1 MRKQLSTEILAK
13 HELEFEVKQL
23 KDKES
28 HLQLQLD
35 AVSTALQKHEEHFA
49 SGRNESVQQKQQKL
63 DIMTKTL
70 ESVKEQL
77 LKEQV
82 SKFKLANR
90 NKFNSLD
97 FFLAVF
103 NVSTF
108 QLCQYWLHSSC
119 NFYS

>member
-35 AVSTALQKHEEHFA
+35 AVSSALQKHEEHFA

-70 ESVKEQL
+70 ETVKEQL

-82 SKFKLANR
+82 SKLKL
-90 NKFNSLD
+90 KFISSD
-97 FFLAVF
+97 FFSCLQCINFSTLSVF
-103 NVSTF
+103 VTQ
-108 QLCQYWLHSSC
+108 QL
-119 NFYS
+119 